1 MYKLRL
7 RNNHPAI
14 IWDPGL
20 EILHT
25 AAYTVNV
32 NQYDAQLM
40 SDDTILVVGVDRSK
54 HGAFHLINGDADSV
68 VRRYRGVVDGTT
80 YTLHVWST
88 LEQFNDLLET
98 LK

>member
-1 MYKLRL
+1 MYKLHL

-25 AAYTVNV
+25 AAYTVND
-32 NQYDAQLM
+32 NRYDAQLM

-54 HGAFHLINGDADSV
+54 YGAFHLTSGDADCI

-80 YTLHVWST
+80 YTLHVWNT